1 MKIQD
6 VRINSI
12 YQIAGI
18 PVRVLNW
25 YNDKKVTIQFLVDRN
40 PDTEIVYYQE
50 LEGVK
55 FNEEWQTKLG
65 IFRKD
70 GVSDEAY
77 DFMMRGQVKLT
88 LRSKDSQVEIK
99 FPEHPKYVHKLQN
112 IYWAAT
118 GNELGE

>member
-6 VRINSI
+6 IRINSI
-12 YQIAGI
+12 YKSSGI
-18 PVRVLNW
+18 PVRVLSWHNE
-25 YNDKKVTIQFLVDRN
+25 KKVNVELLIDESNET
-40 PDTEIVYYQE
+40 TTVYYQE

-99 FPEHPKYVHKLQN
+99 FPEHPKYVHQLQN